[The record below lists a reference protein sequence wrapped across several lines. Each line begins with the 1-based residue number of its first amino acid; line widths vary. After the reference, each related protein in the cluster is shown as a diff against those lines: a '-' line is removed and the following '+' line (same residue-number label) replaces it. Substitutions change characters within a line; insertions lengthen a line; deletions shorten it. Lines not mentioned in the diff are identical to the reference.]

1 MTDEQSMKNNV
12 TTASSDSILK
22 DNLENSDTS
31 EQTEEEVLSTKK
43 QLKKIIRED
52 SNWSIKS
59 ISIAGLTGVSVAL
72 ISTQLT
78 SLVSSLMLIALMAFI
93 SATVSEFYRIF
104 VALSTLGAKKVVENA
119 PIQIP
124 LFIAKPGNDDVD
136 VRSVSLNKDVEGP
149 FPKAAPQTTK
159 PQDTSDP
166 VTAAISVITQAYR
179 VPDEEAETVGRF
191 KRGLSRVRN
200 YARANPFLML
210 ILLFVGVSLATIG
223 GSYAISNGDPKTIW
237 QTVVVK
243 EEVSEEQKN
252 ELVSE
257 AAREIAPTVTGLASQ
272 SDLDSISFEIG
283 SLSESVETLRT
294 ELDKVNTNQNAAPTG
309 VEALESRIADL
320 ELERAELTDKIAALE
335 ARLDEPVAAPID
347 PVVPTP
353 SPTLPIQ
360 TGPNTATQ

>member
-1 MTDEQSMKNNV
+1 MTNKQPTKNNV
-12 TTASSDSILK
+12 TSTPSDSILK
-22 DNLENSDTS
+22 ENADNV
-31 EQTEEEVLSTKK
+31 EQTEEEILSTKK

-52 SNWSIKS
+52 SNWSLKS

-124 LFIAKPGNDDVD
+124 LFIAKPGNDEVE
-136 VRSVSLNKDVEGP
+136 VKSVSLDKNVEGP
-149 FPKAAPQTTK
+149 LTRPTRPATK

-223 GSYAISNGDPKTIW
+223 GSYALSNGDPKTIW
-237 QTVVVK
+237 RTVVVK

-252 ELVSE
+252 ELLNQ
-257 AAREIAPTVTGLASQ
+257 AAQEIAPTVSGLASQ
-272 SDLDSISFEIG
+272 SDLDLIG
-283 SLSESVETLRT
+283 AELDSLSGSVESLRL
-294 ELDKVNTNQNAAPTG
+294 ELDKANAGQGDAPID
-309 VEALESRIADL
+309 AKAFESRITELESERADL
-320 ELERAELTDKIAALE
+320 TSKIAELE
-335 ARLDEPVAAPID
+335 ARLNELSNAPSEPVAPVPA
-347 PVVPTP
+347 PVVPTQP
-353 SPTLPIQ
+353 SPIIPAQ
-360 TGPNTATQ
+360 

>member
-1 MTDEQSMKNNV
+1 MANNQPMKNNAP
-12 TTASSDSILK
+12 TESSGSTPEGKIGNPDA
-22 DNLENSDTS
+22 S
-31 EQTEEEVLSTKK
+31 EQTEEEILSTKK

-78 SLVSSLMLIALMAFI
+78 SLVSSLMLIAMMAFI

-104 VALSTLGAKKVVENA
+104 VALSALGAKKVVENA
-119 PIQIP
+119 PIQVP
-124 LFIAKPGNDDVD
+124 LFIAKPGNDDVS
-136 VRSVSLNKDVEGP
+136 VKSVSLNKDVAGP
-149 FPKAAPQTTK
+149 FPKAAPQVIK
-159 PQDTSDP
+159 SQDTSDP

-191 KRGLSRVRN
+191 KRGLSRVKN

-223 GSYAISNGDPKTIW
+223 GSYALSNGDPKTIW
-237 QTVVVK
+237 QTIVVK

-257 AAREIAPTVTGLASQ
+257 AAKEIAPTVDGLASQ
-272 SDLDSISFEIG
+272 SDLDSISVEIG
-283 SLSESVETLRT
+283 SLSASVETLRT
-294 ELDKVNTNQNAAPTG
+294 ELDKVSTNQTNPPTDTQ
-309 VEALESRIADL
+309 VFESRIAEL
-320 ELERAELTDKIAALE
+320 ETERAELTDKIAALE
-335 ARLDEPVAAPID
+335 ARLDALSTAPSEPVAPA
-347 PVVPTP
+347 P
-353 SPTLPIQ
+353 SPTLPVQTVPNAVIQ
-360 TGPNTATQ
+360 